1 MFRTSRTVLVAAVAG
16 VLSVSLASC
25 STTGDSGS
33 DTSSASSSGSSAGG
47 SSAPKQTTV
56 RLVTHDSFVAPKEL
70 LAQFTKET
78 GYQVQ
83 VLASGDAGKLA
94 NSVVLAKGNP
104 TGDVV
109 FGIDNTFASRVVDA
123 GALTPYTSAKLPQGA
138 DKYALTGEAAK
149 SLTPIDF
156 GDVCVNVD
164 DAWFA
169 AHKKA
174 KPNSLD
180 DLTKP
185 EYKDLFVTPGAAT
198 SSPGMAFLLATIAKY
213 GDNGWQD
220 YWKKLKANGVKVT
233 SGWSDAWSVDY
244 TAGGGKGSRP
254 IVLSYNTSPADTVKD
269 GKATT
274 SAMTDSCFRQVEYAG
289 VLKGAKNEPGAQAFI
304 DFLLGKTFQ
313 ASMPANMYVF
323 PVDPAVAIP
332 AQWKAAVT
340 VPDKTLKVDPAK
352 ITANRDKW
360 LREWQDTVSG

>member
-1 MFRTSRTVLVAAVAG
+1 MSHRITTLRRPTVLAAAATL
-16 VLSVSLASC
+16 VLTLSACGIDSVSQEE
-25 STTGDSGS
+25 S
-33 DTSSASSSGSSAGG
+33 DDTL
-47 SSAPKQTTV
+47 V
-56 RLVTHDSFVAPKEL
+56 VVTHDSWAAPDDL
-70 LAQFTKET
+70 IAQFEKDS
-78 GYQVQ
+78 GYQVEFQ
-83 VLASGDAGKLA
+83 TGGEAGEVTNKLVLGKDD
-94 NSVVLAKGNP
+94 P
-104 TGDVV
+104 IGDVV
-109 FGIDNTFASRVVDA
+109 YGIDNTFATRAIDEGVLEPYA
-123 GALTPYTSAKLPQGA
+123 AALPESATAYQLPG
-138 DKYALTGEAAK
+138 DGKDV
-149 SLTPIDF
+149 LTPIDY
-156 GDVCVNVD
+156 GDVCINVD
-164 DAWFA
+164 NAWFTA
-169 AHKKA
+169 QGLT
-174 KPNSLD
+174 PPVTLD

-274 SAMTDSCFRQVEYAG
+274 SAMTDSCLRQVEYAG

-332 AQWKAAVT
+332 AEWKAAVT
-340 VPDKTLKVDPAK
+340 VPDKTLEVDPAK

>member
-33 DTSSASSSGSSAGG
+33 DTSSASSSGG

-138 DKYALTGEAAK
+138 DKYALTGDAAK

-274 SAMTDSCFRQVEYAG
+274 SALTDSCFRQVEYAG
-289 VLKGAKNEPGAQAFI
+289 VLKGAKNEPGARAFI

-332 AQWKAAVT
+332 AEWKAAVT
-340 VPDKTLKVDPAK
+340 VPDKTLAVDPAK